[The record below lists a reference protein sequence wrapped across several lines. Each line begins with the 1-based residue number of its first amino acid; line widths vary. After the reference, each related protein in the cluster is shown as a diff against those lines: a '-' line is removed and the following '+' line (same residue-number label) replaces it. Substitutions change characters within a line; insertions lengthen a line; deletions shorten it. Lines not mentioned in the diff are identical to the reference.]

1 MFSNLGPLMNPTKPK
16 RSLLG
21 AYSLELIKAYA

>member
-1 MFSNLGPLMNPTKPK
+1 MNPTKPK